1 MTAETAVAET
11 TSRVTA
17 LMPMGRPPQTLVER
31 FAGRYHVD
39 AAKLL
44 TTLKHTAF
52 KQRDGEVSNEQMM
65 ALLVVA
71 DQYKLNPFTKEIFA
85 FPDRSG
91 IVPVVGLDGWARI
104 INEHQQ
110 FDGMDLTMA
119 EDGSS
124 CTCSIH
130 RKDRGHPISVTEYLV
145 EVRRDT
151 APWKSHP
158 RRMLRHKAIIQCAR
172 IAFGFAGIYD
182 EDEAERIVEAE
193 VVGSDRITP
202 TTGAWDSLNEQ
213 ERQLVHKTAEAMKK
227 RLIAYDVPGAVEKM
241 DASGLDSEGQ
251 VALWTLFDSKART
264 AMRREN
270 DARSAAAKLEHK
282 PDLDKEA
289 AAAMERD
296 GT

>member
-1 MTAETAVAET
+1 MNDSTAVVEQQP
-11 TSRVTA
+11 SRVA
-17 LMPMGRPPQTLVER
+17 LLPLAERQPQTLVER

-39 AAKLL
+39 PSKLL
-44 TTLKHTAF
+44 VTLKHTAF

-91 IVPVVGLDGWARI
+91 IVPVVGVDGWSRI
-104 INEHQQ
+104 INEHPQ
-110 FDGMDLTMA
+110 FDGMDIVVS
-119 EDGSS
+119 EDGAS

-130 RKDRGHPISVTEYLV
+130 RKDRAHPITITEYLA

-182 EDEAERIVEAE
+182 EDEAERIVEAVE
-193 VVGSDRITP
+193 RAPIAPHDETITM
-202 TTGAWDSLNEQ
+202 Q
-213 ERQLVHKTAEAMKK
+213 ERQSAVVKFADTIKTVKDALKAGEFT
-227 RLIAYDVPGAVEKM
+227 IA
-241 DASGLDSEGQ
+241 
-251 VALWTLFDSKART
+251 ART
-264 AMRREN
+264 WYAL
-270 DARSAAAKLEHK
+270 S
-282 PDLDKEA
+282 
-289 AAAMERD
+289 ERD
-296 GT
+296 QEVLWFAPKNGGPFTTDERKLIKTPEFRLAAVDTTGPQE

>member
-1 MTAETAVAET
+1 MNTAESGGTVALPLATVE
-11 TSRVTA
+11 RE
-17 LMPMGRPPQTLVER
+17 PKTLVER

-91 IVPVVGLDGWARI
+91 IVPVVGVDGWSRI
-104 INEHQQ
+104 INEHPQ
-110 FDGMDLTMA
+110 FDGMDLTMP
-119 EDGSS
+119 EDGSA

-130 RKDRGHPISVTEYLV
+130 RKDRSHPITVTEYLA
-145 EVRRDT
+145 EVKRDT

-193 VVGSDRITP
+193 IHGGGIKAE
-202 TTGAWDSLNEQ
+202 AWDALTDEQ
-213 ERQLVHKTAEAMKK
+213 KAQVRKVGDSMKK
-227 RLIAYDVPGAVEKM
+227 RLVAYDVPGAVDLLTAFAAE
-241 DASGLDSEGQ
+241 AGDSEPV
-251 VALWTLFDSKART
+251 VALWTLFDSKQRS
-264 AMRREN
+264 AMRREE
-270 DARSAAAKLEHK
+270 DSRIVAAKLEHK

-289 AAAMERD
+289 AAAMARD
-296 GT
+296 QP

>member
-1 MTAETAVAET
+1 MNTAENLPLATVE
-11 TSRVTA
+11 RE
-17 LMPMGRPPQTLVER
+17 PRTLVER

-44 TTLKHTAF
+44 ATLKQTAF

-91 IVPVVGLDGWARI
+91 IVPVVGVDGWARI
-104 INEHQQ
+104 INEHPK
-110 FDGMDLTMA
+110 FDGMDLTVA

-130 RKDRGHPISVTEYLV
+130 RKDRSHPITLTEYLV
-145 EVRRDT
+145 EVKRDT

-193 VVGSDRITP
+193 VIQDAKILP
-202 TTGAWDSLNEQ
+202 TTGAWDSLNDEAK
-213 ERQLVHKTAEAMKK
+213 QLVHKTAEAMKK
-227 RLIAYDVPGAVEKM
+227 RLVAYDIPGAVAKM
-241 DASGLDSEGQ
+241 EGAGLDSEGQ
-251 VALWTLFDSKART
+251 VALWTLFDSKQ
-264 AMRREN
+264 
-270 DARSAAAKLEHK
+270 RSAMTKFMREAKPAAIEQES
-282 PDLDKEA
+282 DLDRQA
-289 AAAMERD
+289 VAAMERD
-296 GT
+296 GE

>member
-1 MTAETAVAET
+1 MNDTAVAEQA
-11 TSRVTA
+11 SRVTA
-17 LMPMGRPPQTLVER
+17 LVPMDRQPQTLVER

-39 AAKLL
+39 ASKLL
-44 TTLKHTAF
+44 VTLKHTAF
-52 KQRDGEVSNEQMM
+52 RQKEGEVSNEQMM

-104 INEHQQ
+104 INEHPQ

-130 RKDRGHPISVTEYLV
+130 RKHRSHPITITEYLS

-182 EDEAERIVEAE
+182 EDEAERIVEAVE
-193 VVGSDRITP
+193 RTPITAHDD
-202 TTGAWDSLNEQ
+202 TISMEERKGAIVKYADTI
-213 ERQLVHKTAEAMKK
+213 QLIKDALKT
-227 RLIAYDVPGAVEKM
+227 M
-241 DASGLDSEGQ
+241 DL
-251 VALWTLFDSKART
+251 
-264 AMRREN
+264 
-270 DARSAAAKLEHK
+270 
-282 PDLDKEA
+282 KEA
-289 AAAMERD
+289 AQAWYSLPERD
-296 GT
+296 QEVLWFAPTKGGPFTTEERKTMRLPEFIKSYYIEEPQA